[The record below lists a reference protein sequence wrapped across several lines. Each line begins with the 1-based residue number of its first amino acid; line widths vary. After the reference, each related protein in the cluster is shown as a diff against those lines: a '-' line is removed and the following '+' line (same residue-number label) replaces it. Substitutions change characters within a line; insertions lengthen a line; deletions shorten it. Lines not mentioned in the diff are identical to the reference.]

1 MGLINAVNCNKE
13 DLGLGLGE
21 CLLKFGTP
29 KMPILVKKGWRMFRT
44 EFEALTAEGIQALLQ
59 QGTFDPVP
67 NGKEFILN
75 TPDLTTQDF
84 TGGIISVTR
93 NAKPQLQFN
102 YDLGISFHKALYSKN
117 SFNKYDMLLTDD
129 SGSLMGALSADG
141 LYVTG
146 ITTGMV
152 NTGTY
157 AFKNGD
163 TDANTPFTFQFTNEE
178 QFNKRMFVYTVDQS
192 DIDFNETL
200 NPITSAIITGVSSVA
215 NDITIQVRFWSNEG
229 EGVEALDETNFRV
242 VNTVTNAVL
251 PIDAVTNGTNEGD
264 YKIELVTPLTTGTKI
279 KVQLY
284 DATATPPVAV
294 AKLGDSGQFYK
305 GESKELTTVA

>member
-29 KMPILVKKGWRMFRT
+29 SMPILVKKGWRMLRT
-44 EFEALTAEGIQALLQ
+44 AFEALDAEGIQDLVQ
-59 QGTFDPVP
+59 QGVFQPIP
-67 NGKEFILN
+67 GAKEFVLN
-75 TPDLTTQDF
+75 TPDLTTQEF

-102 YDLGISFHKALYSKN
+102 YDKGIGFHKALYSKN
-117 SFNKYDMLLTDD
+117 SFGNYDMLITDD
-129 SGSLMGALSADG
+129 SGSLMGAFSQDG
-141 LYVTG
+141 LYATG
-146 ITTGMV
+146 IVTGMV

-178 QFNKRMFVYTVDQS
+178 QFNKRMFVYTNEQANF
-192 DIDFNETL
+192 DFNEL
-200 NPITSAIITGVSSVA
+200 YPITSAIVSIT
-215 NDITIQVRFWSNEG
+215 DITAAVVKTTVRFTSNES
-229 EGVEALDETNFRV
+229 EGVEALDAANFRA
-242 VNTVTNAVL
+242 VNTTTNTVL
-251 PIDAVTNGTNEGD
+251 TISTVANGVNPGEYT
-264 YKIELVTPLTTGTKI
+264 ITLSAAPTTGNEI
-279 KVQLY
+279 VIELY

-294 AKLGDSGQFYK
+294 AKEDVSGRLYK
-305 GESKELTTVA
+305 GVSKPFEA